1 MASLPSGLVREDVEL
16 VLIETAEFTLFMKGK
31 PYHQRFEGLSQY
43 KKKLQNETMEFK
55 AKGKSIQSVKV
66 FDVDQQVLAAGST
79 FRPIFFENG
88 NYQII
93 VTSKIDAELEFYHE
107 HHLLRNA
114 VSSVPVGPKQVLM
127 GSLQFQNEVGLSSFE
142 IRSQGKILLS
152 VTFEIFPSKLDY
164 KEDYRK
170 LLDEVN
176 EEIYNLAFHFLRKT
190 YLGAR
195 TRVEGEASAAEFY
208 RLIQHHFRSFLQAI
222 KRIEQQPHH
231 QLITTHQKVRGDQ
244 LKKMDSYG
252 RNQLR
257 KKASLFQEVPKV
269 PKGIQFENKQ
279 LMPIEGWQIIKEHS
293 FDTMEN
299 RLIKWLL
306 IRIEDKLKDL
316 YRKIEAPNGRYK
328 TEPDQQVVKA
338 IKDMQK
344 LLQQRIKNPFWKTI
358 SKLDRSVMSLVIQMA
373 PGYREAFQI
382 YALLTRGLELHGQI
396 YKMSVKDVAQ
406 LYEYWT
412 YLKLG
417 ALLDKKYILLSQD
430 VVKVNREGLFVNLVR
445 SNSAKR
451 VYQHP
456 YTGEKIILQYQK
468 EERQLPTISQKPDT
482 MLSIRKKGKD
492 YSYNYIFDAKY
503 RIDFAVEDSYYGK
516 RYKSPGPMED
526 DINTMHRYRDALVV
540 QHEGPYERTAFGA
553 YVLFPW
559 FEEELYE
566 QHAFYKSI
574 ETVNIGGLPF
584 LPNATR
590 LVEQFVEHLIE
601 KSPEEIQEEGILPR
615 GTLARWQSSLDETV
629 LVGLVSD
636 EEVFTDCIQQKTF
649 KISAKDLK
657 KGWQEA
663 KHIALYLSSNV
674 SKNNGVKYYGKI
686 DDIQFSSLNNNEQL
700 VVFTVT
706 VWEALKNVIKPV
718 GYGISSYM
726 LTTLNNLKE
735 ATELPE
741 LYMKSKDEL
750 AIWKTMRRLS
760 NNPKINLN
768 HKHVDQASEIVQIK
782 SGEVLVSVGNLE
794 IQVKRVGGMQLKS
807 IDREEYLNNPIRLF
821 KYIIEVLNN

>member
-1 MASLPSGLVREDVEL
+1 MGSLPSGLVREDVDL
-16 VLIETAEFTLFMKGK
+16 VLIETNEFTLFMKGK

-55 AKGKSIQSVKV
+55 VEGESIQSVKV
-66 FDVDQQVLAAGST
+66 FDVDQQVLST
-79 FRPIFFENG
+79 SSTLRPIFFENG

-93 VTSKIDAELEFYHE
+93 VTSKIDSELEFYHE

-114 VSSVPVGPKQVLM
+114 VGNVPVGPKQVLM
-127 GSLQFQNEVGLSSFE
+127 GNLQFQNEVGLSSFE
-142 IRSQGKILLS
+142 IRTQGNPLLT

-190 YLGAR
+190 FLGAK
-195 TRVEGEASAAEFY
+195 TRVEGEASAVEFY

-244 LKKMDSYG
+244 LKKLDSFG

-257 KKASLFQEVPKV
+257 KKVSLFQEVQN
-269 PKGIQFENKQ
+269 GIRFGNKQ
-279 LMPIEGWQIIKEHS
+279 LMPTEGLQVKKQHS

-299 RLIKWLL
+299 RLIKWLM

-316 YRKIEAPNGRYK
+316 LNKVETPIGRYK
-328 TEPDQQVVKA
+328 SEPDQDVVQT
-338 IKDMQK
+338 IKEMQK
-344 LLQQRIKNPFWKTI
+344 HLQQRIKNPFWKTI

-373 PGYREAFQI
+373 PGYRDAFQI
-382 YALLTRGLELHGQI
+382 YVLLSRGLELHGQI

-417 ALLDKKYILLSQD
+417 ALLDKKYVLLSQD
-430 VVKVNREGLFVNLVR
+430 VVKVNREGLFVNLDG

-451 VYQHP
+451 VYSHP
-456 YTGEKIILQYQK
+456 HTGEKIILQYQK
-468 EERQLPTISQKPDT
+468 EERQLPTITQKPDT
-482 MLSIRKKGKD
+482 MLSIEKKGKD
-492 YSYNYIFDAKY
+492 YTYNYIFDAKY
-503 RIDFAVEDSYYGK
+503 RIDFAVEDSYYEK
-516 RYKSPGPMED
+516 RYNSPGPMED

-540 QHEGPYERTAFGA
+540 QHNGPFERTAFGA

-574 ETVNIGGLPF
+574 ESVNIGGLPF
-584 LPNATR
+584 LPNAMR

-615 GTLARWQSSLDETV
+615 GTLDSWKSSLDEKV
-629 LVGLVSD
+629 LVGLVSN
-636 EEVFTDCIQQKTF
+636 EEVFKDCIQQKTYKF
-649 KISAKDLK
+649 PMKDLK

-674 SKNNGVKYYGKI
+674 SSNNGVKYYSEIVGI
-686 DDIQFSSLNNNEQL
+686 SFSSMENSEQ
-700 VVFTVT
+700 VVAFTVDI
-706 VWEALKNVIKPV
+706 WKSLRNIIKPV

-726 LTTLNNLKE
+726 LTTLNTLKE
-735 ATELPE
+735 ASELPE
-741 LYMKSKDEL
+741 LYMKSNDEL
-750 AIWKTMRRLS
+750 ALWRTMRRLTK
-760 NNPKINLN
+760 NPKLNLN
-768 HKHVDQASEIVQIK
+768 HTEVDQASEIVQIQT
-782 SGEVLVSVGNLE
+782 GEVLVALSKKE
-794 IQVKRVGGMQLKS
+794 IQVKRIGSMKLTS
-807 IDREEYLNNPIRLF
+807 IDREEFLNNPNRLF
-821 KYIIEVLNN
+821 KEVIDVLNN

>member
-1 MASLPSGLVREDVEL
+1 MALLPSGLVREDVEL
-16 VLIETAEFTLFMKGK
+16 VLIETDEFTLFMKGK

-55 AKGKSIQSVKV
+55 VEGKAIQSIKV
-66 FDVDQQVLAAGST
+66 FDVDQQELTAGST

-93 VTSKIDAELEFYHE
+93 VTSKIDSELEFYHE

-127 GSLQFQNEVGLSSFE
+127 GSLQFQNEVGLSTFE
-142 IRSQGKILLS
+142 IRTQGKTLLS

-257 KKASLFQEVPKV
+257 KKVSLFQEVPN
-269 PKGIQFENKQ
+269 GIQFENKQ
-279 LMPIEGWQIIKEHS
+279 LMPIEGWQVKKEHS

-299 RLIKWLL
+299 RLIKWLM

-316 YRKIEAPNGRYK
+316 RKKVEAPSGRYK
-328 TEPDQQVVKA
+328 TEPDQEVVKA

-358 SKLDRSVMSLVIQMA
+358 SKLDRSIMSLVIQMA
-373 PGYREAFQI
+373 PGYRDAFQI
-382 YALLTRGLELHGQI
+382 YVLLSRGLELHGQI

-417 ALLDKKYILLSQD
+417 ALLDKKYLLLSQD
-430 VVKVNREGLFVNLVR
+430 VVKVNREGLYVNLDGR
-445 SNSAKR
+445 NSAKR

-456 YTGEKIILQYQK
+456 HTGEKIILQYQK
-468 EERQLPTISQKPDT
+468 EERHLPTITQKPDT
-482 MLSIRKKGKD
+482 MLSIQKKGKD

-566 QHAFYKSI
+566 KHAFYKSI

-590 LVEQFVEHLIE
+590 LVEDFVEHLIE

-615 GTLARWQSSLDETV
+615 GTFDRWQSSLDETV
-629 LVGLVSD
+629 LVGLISD
-636 EEVFTDCIQQKTF
+636 EEILTECIQQKIF
-649 KISAKDLK
+649 KIAVKDLK

-663 KHIALYLSSNV
+663 KHIALYLSTKAT
-674 SKNNGVKYYGKI
+674 KNNGVRYYGQI
-686 DDIQFSSLNNNEQL
+686 DEIIFSSTERNKQ
-700 VVFTVT
+700 FVT
-706 VWEALKNVIKPV
+706 FKLIVWKELTQVIKPV
-718 GYGISSYM
+718 GYGIASYM
-726 LTTLNNLKE
+726 LTTLNALKD
-735 ATELPE
+735 ARELPE

-750 AIWKTMRRLS
+750 AVWRTMRRLF

-768 HKHVDQASEIVQIK
+768 HKFLDQASEIVQIQ
-782 SGEVLVSVGNLE
+782 SGEILVSVGNHE
-794 IQVKRVGGMQLKS
+794 IKLKRMGSMQTKL
-807 IDREEYLNNPIRLF
+807 IIREDFLNNPSRLF
-821 KYIIEVLNN
+821 KEVIKILDIS

>member
-1 MASLPSGLVREDVEL
+1 MKMMGSLPSGSVREDVDL
-16 VLIETAEFTLFMKGK
+16 VLIETNEFTLFMKGK

-55 AKGKSIQSVKV
+55 VEGESIQSVKM
-66 FDVDQQVLAAGST
+66 FDVDQQVLST
-79 FRPIFFENG
+79 DSTLRPIFFENG

-93 VTSKIDAELEFYHE
+93 VTSKIDSELEFYHE

-114 VSSVPVGPKQVLM
+114 VGSVPVGPKQVLM
-127 GSLQFQNEVGLSSFE
+127 GNLQFQNEVGLSSFE
-142 IRSQGKILLS
+142 IRMLGKSVLT

-195 TRVEGEASAAEFY
+195 TRVEGEASAVEFY
-208 RLIQHHFRSFLQAI
+208 RLVQHHFRSFLQAI

-231 QLITTHQKVRGDQ
+231 LLITTHQKVRGNQ
-244 LKKMDSYG
+244 LKKLDSHG
-252 RNQLR
+252 RSQLR
-257 KKASLFQEVPKV
+257 KKASLFQEVPN
-269 PKGIQFENKQ
+269 GIQFGNKQ
-279 LMPIEGWQIIKEHS
+279 LMPIEGWQVKKEHS

-299 RLIKWLL
+299 RLIKWLM
-306 IRIEDKLKDL
+306 IRVEDRLKDL
-316 YRKIEAPNGRYK
+316 LKKIEVPIGRYK
-328 TEPDQQVVKA
+328 SEPDQDVVNT
-338 IKDMQK
+338 IKEMQK
-344 LLQQRIKNPFWKTI
+344 HLQQKIKNPFWKTI

-373 PGYREAFQI
+373 PGYRDAFQI
-382 YALLTRGLELHGQI
+382 YVLLSRGLELQGQI

-417 ALLDKKYILLSQD
+417 ALLDKKYVLLSQD
-430 VVKVNREGLFVNLVR
+430 IVKVNREGLFVNLDG

-451 VYQHP
+451 VYSHP
-456 YTGEKIILQYQK
+456 HTEEKIILQYQK
-468 EERQLPTISQKPDT
+468 EERHLPTITQKPDT
-482 MLSIRKKGKD
+482 MLSIEKKGKD
-492 YSYNYIFDAKY
+492 YTYNYIFDAKY

-516 RYKSPGPMED
+516 RYRTPGPMED

-540 QHEGPYERTAFGA
+540 QHKGPYERTAFGA

-601 KSPEEIQEEGILPR
+601 KSPDEIQEEGILPR
-615 GTLARWQSSLDETV
+615 GTLDRWKSSLDETV
-629 LVGLVSD
+629 LVGLVSN
-636 EEVFTDCIQQKTF
+636 EEVLENCIQQKAY
-649 KISAKDLK
+649 KITLKDLK

-663 KHIALYLSSNV
+663 KFIALYLSSKV
-674 SKNNGVKYYGKI
+674 SSDNGVKYYGKI
-686 DDIQFSSLNNNEQL
+686 DDIKFRFMENNEQ
-700 VVFTVT
+700 VVTFIVD
-706 VWEALKNVIKPV
+706 VWETLKNVIKPV

-726 LTTLNNLKE
+726 LTTLNTLKE
-735 ATELPE
+735 ARELPE
-741 LYMKSKDEL
+741 LYMKSNDEL
-750 AIWKTMRRLS
+750 AVWRTMRRLT

-768 HKHVDQASEIVQIK
+768 HTDVDQASEIVQIQ
-782 SGEVLVSVGNLE
+782 SGEVLVSVGKYE
-794 IQVKRVGGMQLKS
+794 IQVKRIGSKQLES
-807 IDREEYLNNPIRLF
+807 IDIEEFLTSPNRLF
-821 KYIIEVLNN
+821 KKVVDILNV

>member
-16 VLIETAEFTLFMKGK
+16 VLIETDEFTLFMKGK

-55 AKGKSIQSVKV
+55 VEGKSLQFVKV

-93 VTSKIDAELEFYHE
+93 VTSKIDSELEFYHE

-142 IRSQGKILLS
+142 IRTQGKTLLS

-195 TRVEGEASAAEFY
+195 TRVEGEASAVEFY

-244 LKKMDSYG
+244 IKKMDSYG

-257 KKASLFQEVPKV
+257 KKVSLFQEVPN
-269 PKGIQFENKQ
+269 GIQFENKQ
-279 LMPIEGWQIIKEHS
+279 LMPIEGWQVKKEHS

-299 RLIKWLL
+299 RLIKWLM

-316 YRKIEAPNGRYK
+316 LKKVEAPSGRYK
-328 TEPDQQVVKA
+328 TEPDQEVFKT

-382 YALLTRGLELHGQI
+382 YVLLSRGLELHGQI

-417 ALLDKKYILLSQD
+417 ALLDKKYVLLSQD
-430 VVKVNREGLFVNLVR
+430 VVKVNREGLFVNLDG

-456 YTGEKIILQYQK
+456 HTGEKIILQYQK
-468 EERQLPTISQKPDT
+468 EERHLPTITQKPDT
-482 MLSIRKKGKD
+482 MLSIQKKGKD

-526 DINTMHRYRDALVV
+526 DINTMHRYRDALVI
-540 QHEGPYERTAFGA
+540 QHDGPYERTAFGA

-615 GTLARWQSSLDETV
+615 GTLDRWQSSLDETV

-636 EEVFTDCIQQKTF
+636 EEVFNDCILQTTF
-649 KISAKDLK
+649 KIAVKDLK

-663 KHIALYLSSNV
+663 KHVALYLSSKV

-686 DDIQFSSLNNNEQL
+686 DDIMFSSPGSNIQL
-700 VVFTVT
+700 VTFTVT
-706 VWEALKNVIKPV
+706 VWKELKQVIKPV

-726 LTTLNNLKE
+726 LTTLNSLKE
-735 ATELPE
+735 AKELPE
-741 LYMKSKDEL
+741 LYMKSNDEL
-750 AIWKTMRRLS
+750 AVWRTMRRLT
-760 NNPKINLN
+760 NNPKVNLN
-768 HKHVDQASEIVQIK
+768 HKHVDRASEIVQIQ
-782 SGEVLVSVGNLE
+782 SGEILVSVSEFE
-794 IQVKRVGGMQLKS
+794 IQVKRLVDSQFES
-807 IDREEYLNNPIRLF
+807 IDKAEFVLNPNKLF
-821 KYIIEVLNN
+821 KKVIDILNKK

>member
-1 MASLPSGLVREDVEL
+1 MVSLPSGLVREDVEL
-16 VLIETAEFTLFMKGK
+16 VLIETNQFTLFMKGK

-55 AKGKSIQSVKV
+55 VDGESIQSVKV
-66 FDVDQQVLAAGST
+66 FDVDRQILSADST

-93 VTSKIDAELEFYHE
+93 VTSKVDSEIEFYHE
-107 HHLLRNA
+107 HHLLRDA

-142 IRSQGKILLS
+142 IRMQGKTLLT

-195 TRVEGEASAAEFY
+195 TRAEGEASAAEFY

-244 LKKMDSYG
+244 LKKLDSFG

-257 KKASLFQEVPKV
+257 KKASLFQEVPN
-269 PKGIQFENKQ
+269 GIKFRDKE
-279 LMPIEGWQIIKEHS
+279 LMPIEGWQVKKEHS

-299 RLIKWLL
+299 RLIKWLM
-306 IRIEDKLKDL
+306 IRIEDKLKNL
-316 YRKIEAPNGRYK
+316 LQKVETPIGRYK
-328 TEPDQQVVKA
+328 TEPDQEVVKS
-338 IKDMQK
+338 INDMQK

-373 PGYREAFQI
+373 SGYREAFQI
-382 YALLTRGLELHGQI
+382 YVLLSRGLELHGQI

-417 ALLDKKYILLSQD
+417 ALLDKKYVLLSQD
-430 VVKVNREGLFVNLVR
+430 VVKVNREGLFVNLDG

-456 YTGEKIILQYQK
+456 HTGEKIILQYQK
-468 EERQLPTISQKPDT
+468 EEKHLPTITQKPDT
-482 MLSIRKKGKD
+482 MLSIEKNGKD

-516 RYKSPGPMED
+516 RYKTPGPMED

-540 QHEGPYERTAFGA
+540 QHKGPYERTAFGA

-574 ETVNIGGLPF
+574 DSVNIGGLPF

-590 LVEQFVEHLIE
+590 LVEQFVERLIE

-615 GTLARWQSSLDETV
+615 GTLDRWQSSVDETV

-636 EEVFTDCIQQKTF
+636 EEILTDCIHYKTF
-649 KISAKDLK
+649 KIALKDLK

-663 KHIALYLSSNV
+663 KYIALYLSSKV
-674 SKNNGVKYYGKI
+674 SSNNGVEYFGRI
-686 DDIQFSSLNNNEQL
+686 DDIRFSMISSNEQ
-700 VVFTVT
+700 VVTFTVIA
-706 VWEALKNVIKPV
+706 WESLKKVIRPV

-726 LTTLNNLKE
+726 LTTLNTLKE
-735 ATELPE
+735 AEELPE

-750 AIWKTMRRLS
+750 AVWRTMRRLTRK
-760 NNPKINLN
+760 PRIDLN
-768 HKHVDQASEIVQIK
+768 HTSLDHASEIVQIQ
-782 SGEVLVSVGNLE
+782 SGEVSVSVGKYE
-794 IQVKRVGGMQLKS
+794 IQVKRIGSMQLES
-807 IDREEYLNNPIRLF
+807 LDRAEFLINPNRLF
-821 KYIIEVLNN
+821 KKVIDILNR

>member
-1 MASLPSGLVREDVEL
+1 MMGSLPSGSVREDVDL
-16 VLIETAEFTLFMKGK
+16 VLIETNEFTLFMKGK

-55 AKGKSIQSVKV
+55 VGGESTQSVKV
-66 FDVDQQVLAAGST
+66 FDVDEQVLST
-79 FRPIFFENG
+79 DSELRPIFFENG

-93 VTSKIDAELEFYHE
+93 VTSKIDSELEFYHE

-114 VSSVPVGPKQVLM
+114 VGNVPVGPKQVLM
-127 GSLQFQNEVGLSSFE
+127 GNLQFQNEVGLSSFE
-142 IRSQGKILLS
+142 IRTQAKTLLT
-152 VTFEIFPSKLDY
+152 VIFEIFPSKLDY

-195 TRVEGEASAAEFY
+195 TRVDGEASAVEFY

-244 LKKMDSYG
+244 LKKLDSYG

-257 KKASLFQEVPKV
+257 KKASLFQEVPN
-269 PKGIQFENKQ
+269 GIQFRNKQ
-279 LMPIEGWQIIKEHS
+279 LMPIEGWQVKKEHS

-299 RLIKWLL
+299 RLIKWLM
-306 IRIEDKLKDL
+306 IRVEDKLKDL
-316 YRKIEAPNGRYK
+316 LNKVETPIGRYK
-328 TEPDQQVVKA
+328 SEPDQDVVQT

-344 LLQQRIKNPFWKTI
+344 HLQQRIKNPFWKTI

-373 PGYREAFQI
+373 PGYRDAFQI
-382 YALLTRGLELHGQI
+382 YVLLSRGLELHGQI

-417 ALLDKKYILLSQD
+417 ALLDKKYVLLSQD
-430 VVKVNREGLFVNLVR
+430 VVKVNREGLFVNLDS

-451 VYQHP
+451 VYSHSH
-456 YTGEKIILQYQK
+456 TGEKIILQYQK
-468 EERQLPTISQKPDT
+468 EERHLPTITQKPDT
-482 MLSIRKKGKD
+482 MLSIEKKGKD
-492 YSYNYIFDAKY
+492 YTYNYIFDAKY
-503 RIDFAVEDSYYGK
+503 RIDFAVEDSYYEK
-516 RYKSPGPMED
+516 RYNSPGPMED

-540 QHEGPYERTAFGA
+540 QHNGPFERTAFGA

-601 KSPEEIQEEGILPR
+601 KSPDEIQEEGILPR
-615 GTLARWQSSLDETV
+615 GTLDRWQSSLDETV
-629 LVGLVSD
+629 LVGLVSN
-636 EEVFTDCIQQKTF
+636 EEVLKDFIQQKTF
-649 KISAKDLK
+649 EIAMKDLK

-663 KHIALYLSSNV
+663 KHIALYLSSKV
-674 SKNNGVKYYGKI
+674 SSNNGVKYYGKI
-686 DDIQFSSLNNNEQL
+686 DDIKFSSMENNEQ
-700 VVFTVT
+700 VVTFIVD
-706 VWEALKNVIKPV
+706 VWETLKNVIKPV

-726 LTTLNNLKE
+726 LTTLNTLKE
-735 ATELPE
+735 ARELPE
-741 LYMKSKDEL
+741 LYKKSKDEL
-750 AIWKTMRRLS
+750 TVWRTMRRLT

-768 HKHVDQASEIVQIK
+768 HTHVDQASEIVQIQ
-782 SGEVLVSVGNLE
+782 SGEVLVFVGKYE
-794 IQVKRVGGMQLKS
+794 IQVKRVGSMQLES
-807 IDREEYLNNPIRLF
+807 IDRKEFLSNPNRLF
-821 KYIIEVLNN
+821 KKVVDILNL

>member
-1 MASLPSGLVREDVEL
+1 MVSLPSGLVREDVEL
-16 VLIETAEFTLFMKGK
+16 VLIETDQFTLFMKGK

-55 AKGKSIQSVKV
+55 VDGESIQSVKV
-66 FDVDQQVLAAGST
+66 FDVDQQMLSAGST

-93 VTSKIDAELEFYHE
+93 VTSKTDSEIEFYHE

-127 GSLQFQNEVGLSSFE
+127 GSLQFQNEVGLSTFE
-142 IRSQGKILLS
+142 IRMQGKTLLS

-195 TRVEGEASAAEFY
+195 TRAEGEASAAEFY

-244 LKKMDSYG
+244 LKKLDSFG

-257 KKASLFQEVPKV
+257 KKASLFQEVLN
-269 PKGIQFENKQ
+269 GIKFRDKE
-279 LMPIEGWQIIKEHS
+279 LMPIEGWQVKKEHS

-299 RLIKWLL
+299 RLIKWLM
-306 IRIEDKLKDL
+306 IRIEDKLKNL
-316 YRKIEAPNGRYK
+316 LQKVETPIGRYK
-328 TEPDQQVVKA
+328 TESDQEVVKS
-338 IKDMQK
+338 INDMQK

-373 PGYREAFQI
+373 SGYREAFQI
-382 YALLTRGLELHGQI
+382 YVLLSRGLELHGQI

-417 ALLDKKYILLSQD
+417 ALLDKKYVLLSQD
-430 VVKVNREGLFVNLVR
+430 VVKVNREGLFVNLDG

-451 VYQHP
+451 VYQHHH
-456 YTGEKIILQYQK
+456 TGEKIILQYQK
-468 EERQLPTISQKPDT
+468 EEKHLPTITQKPDT
-482 MLSIRKKGKD
+482 MLSIEKKGKD

-516 RYKSPGPMED
+516 RYKTPGPMED

-540 QHEGPYERTAFGA
+540 QHKGPYERTAFGA

-574 ETVNIGGLPF
+574 DSVNIGGLPF

-590 LVEQFVEHLIE
+590 LVEQFVERLIE

-615 GTLARWQSSLDETV
+615 GTLDRWQSSVDETV

-636 EEVFTDCIQQKTF
+636 EEILTDCIHHKTF
-649 KISAKDLK
+649 KIALKDLK

-663 KHIALYLSSNV
+663 KYIALYLSSKV
-674 SKNNGVKYYGKI
+674 SSNNGVEYFGRI
-686 DDIQFSSLNNNEQL
+686 DDIRFSMISGNEQ
-700 VVFTVT
+700 VVTFTVIA
-706 VWEALKNVIKPV
+706 WESLKKVIKPV

-726 LTTLNNLKE
+726 LTTLNTLKE
-735 ATELPE
+735 AEELPE

-750 AIWKTMRRLS
+750 AVWRTMRRLTK
-760 NNPKINLN
+760 NPRIDLN
-768 HKHVDQASEIVQIK
+768 HTSLDHASEIVQIQ
-782 SGEVLVSVGNLE
+782 SGEVSVSVGKYE
-794 IQVKRVGGMQLKS
+794 IQVKRIGSMQLES
-807 IDREEYLNNPIRLF
+807 LDRAEFLINPNRLF
-821 KYIIEVLNN
+821 KKVIDILNNK

>member
-16 VLIETAEFTLFMKGK
+16 VLIETDEFTLFMKGK

-43 KKKLQNETMEFK
+43 KKKLQNETMVFK
-55 AKGKSIQSVKV
+55 VEGKSIQSVKV

-93 VTSKIDAELEFYHE
+93 VTSKIDSELEFYHE

-142 IRSQGKILLS
+142 IRTQGKTLLS

-257 KKASLFQEVPKV
+257 KRASLFQEV

-279 LMPIEGWQIIKEHS
+279 LMPIEGWQVKKEHS

-299 RLIKWLL
+299 RLIKWLM
-306 IRIEDKLKDL
+306 IRIEDKLKNL
-316 YRKIEAPNGRYK
+316 LNKVEVPIGRYK
-328 TEPDQQVVKA
+328 TEPDQEVVKA

-344 LLQQRIKNPFWKTI
+344 LLQRRIKNPFWKTI
-358 SKLDRSVMSLVIQMA
+358 SKLDRSVMTLVIQMA

-382 YALLTRGLELHGQI
+382 YVLLSRGLELHGQI

-417 ALLDKKYILLSQD
+417 ALLDKKYVLLSQD
-430 VVKVNREGLFVNLVR
+430 VVKVNREGLFVNLDG

-456 YTGEKIILQYQK
+456 HTGEKIVLQYQK
-468 EERQLPTISQKPDT
+468 EEKDLPTITQKPDT
-482 MLSIRKKGKD
+482 MLSIQKKGKD
-492 YSYNYIFDAKY
+492 YTYNYIFDAKY

-540 QHEGPYERTAFGA
+540 QHEGPYQRTAFGA

-615 GTLARWQSSLDETV
+615 GTLDRWQSSLDETV

-636 EEVFTDCIQQKTF
+636 EKVFTDCIQQKTF
-649 KISAKDLK
+649 KIAVKDLK

-663 KHIALYLSSNV
+663 KHIALYLSNKA
-674 SKNNGVKYYGKI
+674 SKSNGVRYYGKI
-686 DDIQFSSLNNNEQL
+686 DDIKFSPPNDSEQF
-700 VVFTVT
+700 VTFTVI
-706 VWEALKNVIKPV
+706 VWKELKQVIKPV
-718 GYGISSYM
+718 GYGIASYM
-726 LTTLNNLKE
+726 LTTLNALKG
-735 ATELPE
+735 ARELPE

-750 AIWKTMRRLS
+750 MVWRTMRRLT
-760 NNPKINLN
+760 NNPKVNLN
-768 HKHVDQASEIVQIK
+768 HNYVDKASEIVQIQ
-782 SGEVLVSVGNLE
+782 SGEIFVSVNEFE
-794 IQVKRVGGMQLKS
+794 IQVKRVGDSQYES
-807 IDREEYLNNPIRLF
+807 IDRAEFVQNPSKLF
-821 KYIIEVLNN
+821 KKVTDTLNK

>member
-16 VLIETAEFTLFMKGK
+16 VLIETDEFTLFMKGK

-43 KKKLQNETMEFK
+43 KKKLQNETMEFNVE
-55 AKGKSIQSVKV
+55 GESVQSVKV

-93 VTSKIDAELEFYHE
+93 VTSKIDLELEFYHE

-127 GSLQFQNEVGLSSFE
+127 GNLQFQNEVGLTTFE
-142 IRSQGKILLS
+142 IRTQGKALLS

-208 RLIQHHFRSFLQAI
+208 RLIQHHFRTFLQAI
-222 KRIEQQPHH
+222 KRIEQQPHRN
-231 QLITTHQKVRGDQ
+231 LITSHQKVRGDQ
-244 LKKMDSYG
+244 LKKLDSFG

-257 KKASLFQEVPKV
+257 KKASLFQEVSN
-269 PKGIQFENKQ
+269 GIKLRDKE
-279 LMPIEGWQIIKEHS
+279 LMPIEGWQVKKEHS
-293 FDTMEN
+293 YDTMEN
-299 RLIKWLL
+299 RLIKWLM
-306 IRIEDKLKDL
+306 IRIEDKLKNL
-316 YRKIEAPNGRYK
+316 LQKIQSPIGRYK
-328 TEPDQQVVKA
+328 TEPDQEVVKT

-344 LLQQRIKNPFWKTI
+344 LFQQRIKNPFWKTI

-382 YALLTRGLELHGQI
+382 YVLLSRGLELHGQI
-396 YKMSVKDVAQ
+396 YRMSVKDVAQ

-417 ALLDKKYILLSQD
+417 ALLDKKYVLLSQD
-430 VVKVNREGLFVNLVR
+430 VVKVNREGLFVNLDG

-456 YTGEKIILQYQK
+456 HTGEKIILQYQK
-468 EERQLPTISQKPDT
+468 EERHLPTITQKPDT
-482 MLSIRKKGKD
+482 MLSIEKKGKD

-540 QHEGPYERTAFGA
+540 QHKGPYERTAFGA

-574 ETVNIGGLPF
+574 DSVNIGGLPF

-615 GTLARWQSSLDETV
+615 GTLDRWQSSLDEKV
-629 LVGLVSD
+629 LVGLVSN
-636 EEVFTDCIQQKTF
+636 EEILKRFIQQK
-649 KISAKDLK
+649 KYMIAMKDLK

-663 KHIALYLSSNV
+663 GYIALYLSSKV
-674 SKNNGVKYYGKI
+674 SNNNGVEYFGKI
-686 DDIQFSSLNNNEQL
+686 DDINFGMGASNEQ
-700 VVFTVT
+700 VVIFTV
-706 VWEALKNVIKPV
+706 VAWKSLKKVIKPV

-726 LTTLNNLKE
+726 LTTLNTLKE
-735 ATELPE
+735 ARELPE
-741 LYMKSKDEL
+741 LYMKNKDEL
-750 AIWKTMRRLS
+750 TVWRTMRRLT
-760 NNPKINLN
+760 NTPKIDLN
-768 HKHVDQASEIVQIK
+768 NTSLDHASEIIQIQ
-782 SGEVLVSVGNLE
+782 SGEVLVSVGKYE
-794 IQVKRVGGMQLKS
+794 IQVKRIGSIRLIS
-807 IDREEYLNNPIRLF
+807 IDRQDFVSNPNRLF
-821 KYIIEVLNN
+821 KGVVDILNA